1 MKKLLNGIIYQK
13 NFYGL
18 KPQDI
23 RMIFKQEKNMVIQ
36 NGGWNQ
42 LDMKNNKKDDLL

>member
-13 NFYGL
+13 IFCGL
-18 KPQDI
+18 KHQDI
-23 RMIFKQEKNMVIQ
+23 RIIFKQEKNKVIQ
-36 NGGWNQ
+36 NGGYNQ